1 MENAYIVGHVTVKD
15 SEKWEEYRSKVSATL
30 EPWGGELVFRG
41 NLSLVLS
48 GDHAHRSAVVIRF
61 PDLQSLTDWHASSQ
75 YQALIPLRQEAA
87 EIDLLAYE
95 E

>member
-1 MENAYIVGHVTVKD
+1 MSNAYIIGHVTVKD
-15 SEKWEEYRSKVSATL
+15 GEKWQEYCSKVPATL

-48 GDHAHRSAVVIRF
+48 GNNTVIRF
-61 PDLQSLTDWHASSQ
+61 PDLQSLTDWHSSTQ
-75 YQALIPLRQEAA
+75 YQALVALREEAA
-87 EIDLLAYE
+87 DVDLIAYE